1 MTASTAS
8 PLIRPSLLSLALL
21 AALAGQAPVA
31 LAETDP
37 GDATTLDTVKV
48 TADGDIPTS
57 YTVKQARTATKLDL
71 SLRHTPQ
78 SVTVVT
84 RQRLDDMGLFALSDV
99 MSQVTGV
106 HVSVT
111 DSERISYISRGYA
124 INNFQID
131 GMLNTFGGSLKTNTD
146 SAIYERI
153 EVVRG
158 ATGLTTGAGDP
169 SGTINMVRKRP
180 TDTMAMSAGITLGR
194 WGNQRLEADIGG
206 PVALDGRVRARFVAA
221 KQQSDSFRDIYRL
234 DKDVFYGIVQADL
247 SDSTLFEVGYDYQSP
262 KTTGVT
268 WGVVPY
274 WGADGT
280 PANLPR
286 STNLSAEWSSWPIVE
301 KTTFA
306 RLEQQ
311 LGNGWAIKAAATQ
324 AKRDTDGSVWYGAAG
339 YPRADG
345 TGVTA
350 YTSHFAERSEMN
362 VFDLNVG
369 GPFRLFGQE
378 HELVAGIGQSVRDS
392 EVPGIEIPDVPASY
406 AQVPDWRNWTGQ
418 VAQLPIQRLGR
429 IASENELRQRAAYVA
444 ARLQLA
450 DPLLAVLGAR
460 YGSWETR
467 TWNYRYDAAG
477 NRNGTTRGGYKPDDS
492 LTPYFGLIYD
502 FTRQLSAYASYTDI
516 FQPQS
521 YRDRNNNYLE
531 PVVGDMWE
539 AGLKGEFFN
548 GRLNASAAVFK
559 GLKDNVAELDDSV
572 PPGTLPDGTDAYRS
586 TGKGNKV
593 RGWEVETQGSI
604 TENWN
609 VSAGFAHTTIRN
621 QAGVLQ
627 NTTNPIDTFR
637 LNTSW
642 RPSGAWDRL
651 SLGGGV
657 TWQSSIYRNST
668 KPRADYLT
676 SGRTE
681 SARITQDAF
690 YLVNVFAGYRFNDNF
705 SAQLNINNLL
715 DKKYY
720 SNVGFYNGVYWGE
733 PRNVMLNLRW
743 KL

>member
-1 MTASTAS
+1 MTVSTAS

-21 AALAGQAPVA
+21 AALAGHASVA

-99 MSQVTGV
+99 MGQVTGV

-274 WGADGT
+274 WG
-280 PANLPR
+280 PM
-286 STNLSAEWSSWPIVE
+286 
-301 KTTFA
+301 A
-306 RLEQQ
+306 RRPTCPVPPTCPP
-311 LGNGWAIKAAATQ
+311 N
-324 AKRDTDGSVWYGAAG
+324 GAAG
-339 YPRADG
+339 RSWRRPPSPAWSSNWATAGRSRPPPPRPSAIPTAASG
-345 TGVTA
+345 TARPAIRVRTA
-350 YTSHFAERSEMN
+350 
-362 VFDLNVG
+362 
-369 GPFRLFGQE
+369 
-378 HELVAGIGQSVRDS
+378 
-392 EVPGIEIPDVPASY
+392 PASPPTP
-406 AQVPDWRNWTGQ
+406 VISPN
-418 VAQLPIQRLGR
+418 
-429 IASENELRQRAAYVA
+429 AA
-444 ARLQLA
+444 
-450 DPLLAVLGAR
+450 
-460 YGSWETR
+460 
-467 TWNYRYDAAG
+467 
-477 NRNGTTRGGYKPDDS
+477 K
-492 LTPYFGLIYD
+492 
-502 FTRQLSAYASYTDI
+502 
-516 FQPQS
+516 
-521 YRDRNNNYLE
+521 
-531 PVVGDMWE
+531 
-539 AGLKGEFFN
+539 
-548 GRLNASAAVFK
+548 
-559 GLKDNVAELDDSV
+559 
-572 PPGTLPDGTDAYRS
+572 
-586 TGKGNKV
+586 
-593 RGWEVETQGSI
+593 
-604 TENWN
+604 
-609 VSAGFAHTTIRN
+609 
-621 QAGVLQ
+621 
-627 NTTNPIDTFR
+627 
-637 LNTSW
+637 
-642 RPSGAWDRL
+642 
-651 SLGGGV
+651 
-657 TWQSSIYRNST
+657 
-668 KPRADYLT
+668 
-676 SGRTE
+676 
-681 SARITQDAF
+681 
-690 YLVNVFAGYRFNDNF
+690 
-705 SAQLNINNLL
+705 
-715 DKKYY
+715 
-720 SNVGFYNGVYWGE
+720 
-733 PRNVMLNLRW
+733 
-743 KL
+743 

>member
-1 MTASTAS
+1 MSAAPAS
-8 PLIRPSLLSLALL
+8 PPSRPSLLALALL
-21 AALAGQAPVA
+21 AALAGHAPMA
-31 LAETDP
+31 LADAAP
-37 GDATTLDTVKV
+37 ADATTLDTVKV

-84 RQRLDDMGLFALSDV
+84 RQRLDDMGLYALSDV
-99 MSQVTGV
+99 MGQVTGV

-146 SAIYERI
+146 SVIYERI
-153 EVVRG
+153 DVVRG

-180 TDTMAMSAGITLGR
+180 TTDVAMSAGLTVGR

-206 PVALDGRVRARFVAA
+206 PIALEGRVRARFVAA
-221 KQQSDSFRDIYRL
+221 KQQSDSFRDVYAL

-247 SDSTLFEVGYDYQSP
+247 GDRTLLEVGYDYQSP
-262 KTTGVT
+262 RTTGVT

-274 WGADGT
+274 WGADGK

-286 STNLSAEWSSWPIVE
+286 STNLSATWSSWPIVE

-311 LGNGWAIKAAATQ
+311 LGNGWSLKAAATQ
-324 AKRDTDGSVWYGAAG
+324 AKRDTDGDVWYGASG

-345 TGVTA
+345 TGVSGFI
-350 YTSHFAERSEMN
+350 SHFAERSRMN
-362 VFDLNVG
+362 VFDLNAS
-369 GPFRLFGQE
+369 GPFQLFGRE
-378 HELVAGIGQSVRDS
+378 HELVVGIGQSVRKG
-392 EVPGIEIPDVPASY
+392 EVPAADYDYTGAYD
-406 AQVPDWRNWTGQ
+406 QVPDWRHWTGD
-418 VAQLPIQRLGR
+418 VPPLPVTRYDWLS
-429 IASENELRQRAAYVA
+429 SENELKQKAAYLA

-450 DPLLAVLGAR
+450 DPLLAVVGAR

-467 TWNYRYDAAG
+467 TWAYTHDEAG
-477 NRNGTTRGGYKPDDS
+477 RLTGTTRGGYKPDDS
-492 LTPYFGLIYD
+492 LTPYLGVIYD
-502 FTRQLSAYASYTDI
+502 VSRDLSAYVSYTDI
-516 FQPQS
+516 FQPQN
-521 YRDRNNNYLE
+521 YRDRNNSYLE

-539 AGLKGEFFN
+539 AGLKGEFFG

-559 GLKDNVAELDDSV
+559 GEKDNVAEVDDSV
-572 PPGTLPDGTDAYRS
+572 PPGALPDGTDAYRS

-593 RGWEVETQGSI
+593 KGWELETQGSI
-604 TENWN
+604 TETWN
-609 VSAGFAHTTIRN
+609 ISGGFAHTTVRN
-621 QAGVLQ
+621 QAGVAQ
-627 NTTNPIDTFR
+627 NTTNPVDTFR

-642 RPSGAWDRL
+642 RPGVAGNRL

-657 TWQSSIYRNST
+657 TWQSRIYRNST

-681 SARITQDAF
+681 SALITQDAF
-690 YLVNVFAGYRFNDNF
+690 YLVNVFAGYRFTPNF

-733 PRNVMLNLRW
+733 PRNVMATLRW
-743 KL
+743 TL

>member
-1 MTASTAS
+1 MSRSSAS
-8 PLIRPSLLSLALL
+8 PLSRPSLLAIALV
-21 AALAGQAPVA
+21 AALAGPA
-31 LAETDP
+31 LPAFAEAGP
-37 GDATTLDTVKV
+37 NDATTLDTIKV
-48 TADGDIPTS
+48 TADGEIPNS
-57 YTVKQARTATKLDL
+57 YTVKQASTATKLNL

-78 SVTVVT
+78 SVTVLT
-84 RQRLDDMGLFALSDV
+84 RQRLDDMGLYALSDV
-99 MSQVTGV
+99 MGQVTGV

-111 DSERISYISRGYA
+111 DSERINYISRGYS
-124 INNFQID
+124 ITNFQID

-180 TDTMAMSAGITLGR
+180 TQEMAMSAGLTLGR

-221 KQQSDSFRDIYRL
+221 KQQSDSFRDVYRL

-247 SDSTLFEVGYDYQSP
+247 TDSTLFEVGYDYQSP
-262 KTTGVT
+262 ETKGVT

-274 WGADGT
+274 WGPDGK

-286 STNLSAEWSSWPIVE
+286 STNLSASWSSWPIVE
-301 KTTFA
+301 KTTFM

-311 LGNGWAIKAAATQ
+311 LGKGWSLKASATQ
-324 AKRDTDGSVWYGAAG
+324 AKRNTDGDVWYGAQG
-339 YPRADG
+339 YPAPDG
-345 TGVTA
+345 TGVRA
-350 YTSHFAERSEMN
+350 YLSHFAERSEMN
-362 VFDLNVG
+362 VFDLNAS
-369 GPFRLFGQE
+369 GPFQLFGRE
-378 HELVAGIGQSVRDS
+378 HELVFGVGQSVRKGES
-392 EVPGIEIPDVPASY
+392 PASEFVQPPGY
-406 AQVPDWRNWTGQ
+406 DVVPDWRTWTGD
-418 VAQLPIQRLGR
+418 VAPLPLTRHDWL
-429 IASENELRQRAAYVA
+429 ASENELTQKAAYVA

-467 TWNYRYDAAG
+467 SWRYTNDAAG
-477 NRNGTTRGGYKPDDS
+477 NRTGTTRGGYKPDDS
-492 LTPYFGLIYD
+492 LTPYVGLVYD
-502 FTRQLSAYASYTDI
+502 FSRQFSAYASYTDI
-516 FQPQS
+516 FQPQD
-521 YRDRNNNYLE
+521 YRDKNNDYLE

-539 AGLKGEFFN
+539 AGLKGEFFG
-548 GRLNASAAVFK
+548 GRLNTSAAVFK
-559 GLKDNVAELDDSV
+559 GEKDNVAELDDSV
-572 PPGTLPDGTDAYRS
+572 PAASLPDGSSAYRS

-593 RGWEVETQGSI
+593 KGWELEAQGSL

-621 QAGVLQ
+621 QAGVAQ
-627 NTTNPIDTFR
+627 NTTNPVDTFR

-642 RPSGAWDRL
+642 RPSGEWNRL

-657 TWQSSIYRNST
+657 TWQSRIYRAST
-668 KPRADYLT
+668 KPRADYAT

-681 SARITQDAF
+681 SAFITQDAF

-705 SAQLNINNLL
+705 SAQLNVNNLL